1 MNFTNATKSRNVP
14 NILSP
19 NHTALPVE
27 KKVASVLYFL
37 KDTWSVT
44 TTANTFG
51 INQFALT
58 KVITKVCS
66 AVVIYMVPKLIKL
79 PNSQDEMLS
88 KISEFEAKFG
98 ITQACGCI
106 HGTHIPLKA
115 PKVNSQD
122 YYNYKQFYL
131 LNIQGVCD
139 YKGYFMD
146 VDCRWP
152 GSCYDAKV
160 YTNSSINR
168 KMQHKEIPII

>member
-1 MNFTNATKSRNVP
+1 M
-14 NILSP
+14 
-19 NHTALPVE
+19 
-27 KKVASVLYFL
+27 
-37 KDTWSVT
+37 T

-51 INQFALT
+51 INQFTLT
-58 KVITKVCS
+58 KVITEVCS
-66 AVVIYMVPKLIKL
+66 G
-79 PNSQDEMLS
+79 MLS
-88 KISEFEAKFG
+88 KKSEFEAKFG

-152 GSCYDAKV
+152 GSCYDVKV

-168 KMQHKEIPII
+168 KMQHKEISII